1 MNQPYSTCFSH
12 FDEMVN
18 LQNDLARFKARSQS
32 RFNDG
37 NTGGDG
43 TGEPMDLDDGNTVN
57 DAGEPMDLD
66 PALNDPPGPIALD
79 VGQSQEYFIEKYD
92 GAAKEYG
99 LGSTFMMEFN
109 NDRFSNERTIN
120 IYYPFSSRAEWEL
133 AFFLLRSDL
142 SMAAIDTF
150 LSLNL
155 VKTSFLQLKF
165 TTDTIFEGSDI
176 EFVISYSPKITR
188 TR

>member
-1 MNQPYSTCFSH
+1 MNQPHSTCFSH

-18 LQNDLARFKARSQS
+18 LQDDLARFKARSQS
-32 RFNDG
+32 HFNDG
-37 NTGGDG
+37 NTGRDHG
-43 TGEPMDLDDGNTVN
+43 TGEPMDFDDGITGS

-66 PALNDPPGPIALD
+66 PGPIERD
-79 VGQSQEYFIEKYD
+79 IEQRYFIEEYA

-99 LGSTFMMEFN
+99 LGSTFITEFN
-109 NDRFSNERTIN
+109 NDRFSNERITN

-150 LSLNL
+150 LSLEL
-155 VKTSFLQLKF
+155 VKTSFLQLTF

-176 EFVISYSPKITR
+176 EFVISYSQKITR